1 MNWLLIVVLAV
12 LAVCAFRGMQAGL
25 IKTVFSVCS
34 TIVVLLLTL
43 WISPQV
49 SKWMQ
54 GNENV
59 FGYFS
64 EQVDRVV
71 DFSGVG
77 ETISEQMEFIN
88 QLPLPGKLKEA
99 IQENNNA
106 DTYAQL
112 AVNNFEAYVVNYL
125 TCIIINAI
133 AFVVTFL
140 VLRIV
145 VTIVSLALNLVSK
158 LPIIHGMNKL
168 AGLAAGLIHGI
179 ILVWIA
185 FVLITMFGGSEFG
198 SSTLRLIG
206 DSRLLGFLYDNNL
219 ILRFITD
226 VGKIAL

>member
-1 MNWLLIVVLAV
+1 MNWLLIAVLAV
-12 LAVCAFRGMQAGL
+12 LAVCAFRGMKVGL

-99 IQENNNA
+99 IQEDNNA

-125 TCIIINAI
+125 TCIIINAV

-145 VTIVSLALNLVSK
+145 VTIVSLVLNLVSK

-206 DSRLLGFLYDNNL
+206 DSRLLEFLYDNNL

>member
-1 MNWLLIVVLAV
+1 MNWLLIAVLAV
-12 LAVCAFRGMQAGL
+12 LAVCAFRGMKVGL

-34 TIVVLLLTL
+34 TVIVLLLTV

-49 SKWMQ
+49 SQWMQ

-64 EQVDRVV
+64 GQVDQVI
-71 DFSGVG
+71 DFSEVG

-88 QLPLPGKLKEA
+88 NLPLPGKLKEA

-112 AVNNFEAYVVNYL
+112 AVRDFEDYVVNYL
-125 TCIIINAI
+125 TCVIVNAV
-133 AFVVTFL
+133 AFVITFL
-140 VLRIV
+140 VLRIA
-145 VTIVSLALNLVSK
+145 VTILSLALDLVSR
-158 LPIIHGMNKL
+158 LPVIHGINKL

-198 SSTLRLIG
+198 SNTLRLIG
-206 DSRLLGFLYDNNL
+206 ESRILEILYDNNL

-226 VGKIAL
+226 AGKIAL